1 MKKITCL
8 ILALL
13 VSMMSLSVFA
23 EDAAPDAQAAPEAN
37 APTIEI
43 SEVPTESDE
52 PLYLLVVNGIGYSL
66 AYPLYMENGRTMVE
80 AQTISE
86 LIGVEMTN
94 ADGFVTFTDGENVAK
109 LSLTSDGAVLNDG
122 AVVLDA
128 YANVKDEVTFVPL
141 RFVAES
147 FGCTVGFSPVFSEE
161 NLFLGAYITV
171 DTLVSSNVDFKLIIP
186 EETPDLAKSIINIT
200 KTITGVIPE
209 ITFVKAEEYA
219 DRVNAALLAGEKI
232 MFIKNEK
239 TAKIDGRKTEDL
251 LLSFNDYL
259 KNADENSELFA
270 FPVELSDEPL
280 EFCVSNNVETKDEAV
295 YFLIGM
301 NELIAS
307 LTAPQ
312 E

>member
-23 EDAAPDAQAAPEAN
+23 EDAATDAQAVPEAN

-43 SEVPTESDE
+43 SEVPTENDE

-66 AYPLYMENGRTMVE
+66 THPLYMENGRTMVE
-80 AQTISE
+80 AQTLSE
-86 LIGVEMTN
+86 LIGVEMSN

-109 LSLTSDGAVLNDG
+109 LSLTSDGATLNDG

-128 YANVKDEVTFVPL
+128 YAKVKDEVTFVPL

-147 FGCTVGFSPVFSEE
+147 FGCTVGFSPVFTEE

-171 DTLVSSNVDFKLIIP
+171 DTPVSTNVDFKLIMP
-186 EETPDLAKSIINIT
+186 ENSSELTKSIVNIT

-209 ITFVKAEEYA
+209 ISLVNADEYTA
-219 DRVNAALLAGEKI
+219 RINAALLAGEKI
-232 MFIKNEK
+232 MFIKNGE
-239 TAKIDGRKTEDL
+239 TAKIDGHIAEDL
-251 LLSFNDYL
+251 LLSFDEYL
-259 KNADENSELFA
+259 KNADENSKIFA
-270 FPVELSDEPL
+270 FPVELSGEAL
-280 EFCVSNNVETKDEAV
+280 EFCVSKSVEKKDEAV

-307 LTAPQ
+307 LTGPQ